1 MKARIKSSVKNLF
14 KSGDLD
20 SASISACVE
29 DFVASKRTSKQKIII
44 VSQNRTVAEPVRVY
58 YFLRLI
64 MVTTGS

>member
-29 DFVASKRTSKQKIII
+29 DFVASKRTSKQ
-44 VSQNRTVAEPVRVY
+44 SERECSDYR
-58 YFLRLI
+58 
-64 MVTTGS
+64 